1 MRTMTRNGPGTWS
14 SDREE
19 VMSAAAECFWGQQNR
34 LSTSGSSQRWK
45 PVPFKASGGVETLA
59 PTYPKGPEAEDDDD
73 EVHSVGQEHQ
83 HIHISHSTVVWVDEV
98 IEELPNG
105 YIDL

>member
-1 MRTMTRNGPGTWS
+1 M
-14 SDREE
+14 
-19 VMSAAAECFWGQQNR
+19 A
-34 LSTSGSSQRWK
+34 
-45 PVPFKASGGVETLA
+45 VPKDGDLKASGGVETLA
-59 PTYPKGPEAEDDDD
+59 STYPKSPEAKDNDD

-83 HIHISHSTVVWVDEV
+83 HIHVSHSTVVWVDEV